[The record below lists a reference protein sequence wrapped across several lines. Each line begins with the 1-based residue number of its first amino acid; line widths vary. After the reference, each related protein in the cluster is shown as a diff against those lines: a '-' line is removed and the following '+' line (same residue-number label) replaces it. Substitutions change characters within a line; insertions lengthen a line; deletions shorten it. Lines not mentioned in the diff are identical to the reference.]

1 MNVKLTTT
9 QEFPTDNANCMD
21 PIWFL
26 SPRVKRILAQKA
38 QYNEFIEN
46 GLENY
51 ALMNWTTI
59 MVGLDDLK
67 AKINKFYPKKIVL
80 GTIRGDVFLYIYL
93 SFEFD
98 YKSSSC
104 YYSIFLLISQS
115 LSSGYS
121 FSFILS
127 SFFHLHPPCVDQ
139 VSGVDSCPINTFLK
153 SLGVAVRLKITVQ
166 ISFPH

>member
-46 GLENY
+46 GSENY

-80 GTIRGDVFLYIYL
+80 GTIRGDVFLYIYI
-93 SFEFD
+93 S
-98 YKSSSC
+98 
-104 YYSIFLLISQS
+104 LLNLITSRVPVATV
-115 LSSGYS
+115 
-121 FSFILS
+121 
-127 SFFHLHPPCVDQ
+127 FF
-139 VSGVDSCPINTFLK
+139 F
-153 SLGVAVRLKITVQ
+153 
-166 ISFPH
+166 

>member
-46 GLENY
+46 GSKNY

-80 GTIRGDVFLYIYL
+80 STIRGDVFLYIYIYISL
-93 SFEFD
+93 LNLITNLVLVDTVF
-98 YKSSSC
+98 
-104 YYSIFLLISQS
+104 FL
-115 LSSGYS
+115 
-121 FSFILS
+121 
-127 SFFHLHPPCVDQ
+127 
-139 VSGVDSCPINTFLK
+139 
-153 SLGVAVRLKITVQ
+153 
-166 ISFPH
+166 